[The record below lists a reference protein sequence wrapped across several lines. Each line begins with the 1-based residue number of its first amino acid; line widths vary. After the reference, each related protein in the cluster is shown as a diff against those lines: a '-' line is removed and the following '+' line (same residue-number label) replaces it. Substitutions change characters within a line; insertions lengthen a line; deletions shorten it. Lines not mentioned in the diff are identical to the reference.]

1 MTVGEDLPQTAA
13 RHWLEAPQNAR
24 LQVSIIRLRAM
35 IRSRE
40 FFGCQMS
47 SWRGAW
53 MLGKMIG
60 LVVLTLSA
68 VLVEVG
74 LKTKSK

>member
-1 MTVGEDLPQTAA
+1 
-13 RHWLEAPQNAR
+13 
-24 LQVSIIRLRAM
+24 M

-40 FFGCQMS
+40 FFGRQMS

-68 VLVEVG
+68 VLVEIG

>member
-1 MTVGEDLPQTAA
+1 
-13 RHWLEAPQNAR
+13 
-24 LQVSIIRLRAM
+24 M

-47 SWRGAW
+47 SWRRAW

-68 VLVEVG
+68 VLVEIG